1 MKLFHIAVPKGLI
14 FSLIKKIRNKTC
26 ILHDLNTRNLVQIIY
41 CNSYN
46 YGFKVSKHYFA
57 LFTCFLM
64 TEVIVPCKE
73 SWSSDVTITAT
84 KSVALPITADTAKK
98 KKKL

>member
-1 MKLFHIAVPKGLI
+1 
-14 FSLIKKIRNKTC
+14 
-26 ILHDLNTRNLVQIIY
+26 
-41 CNSYN
+41 
-46 YGFKVSKHYFA
+46 
-57 LFTCFLM
+57 M

-98 KKKL
+98 KKKTFEISLSLQWN